1 MLSTCLLVLGLL
13 AGAGDD
19 KAPAAMVLSA
29 SNASVI
35 HPGETKLR
43 SVSSMT
49 LVLPGDQLQT
59 KPTGEVLL
67 VFFGDGHRERIKA
80 ETRVTVQT
88 TGCTPATGVDI
99 VPGASMSA
107 KQLVSFRGL
116 SPSARAGVL
125 VFRAM
130 IPTKTYRVQPIKWAA
145 VPSTRP
151 TLTWEPD
158 PKSQKYQV
166 QLFVYRFGEEK
177 PEVLWQQDTSL
188 PRLEYPSTE
197 KPLVREET
205 YRWKVVPVRD
215 GKTAEP
221 IVESHFS
228 VLSADRLQALTDLE
242 HLQKSDK
249 AEDLFLIARLFESSH
264 VFDQALP
271 MFERL
276 QKLLPDHVDVLRSL
290 AYLYT
295 QAGRQEEASLVDAR
309 IRKLAKPSSK

>member
-1 MLSTCLLVLGLL
+1 MCSVCLLALGLL
-13 AGAGDD
+13 AGAADD

-29 SNASVI
+29 LNASVI

-80 ETRVTVQT
+80 ETRVTVQAA
-88 TGCTPATGVDI
+88 GCTPAAGVDL
-99 VPGASMSA
+99 VPGAPISA

-116 SPSARAGVL
+116 SPSARAGVI
-125 VFRAM
+125 VVRAM

-166 QLFVYRFGEEK
+166 QLFAYRFGEEK
-177 PEVLWQQDTSL
+177 PEVLWQQDTLL
-188 PRLEYPSTE
+188 PRLEYPPKE

-205 YRWKVVPVRD
+205 YRWMVIPIRD
-215 GKTAEP
+215 GKPEAP
-221 IVESHFS
+221 IVESYFS
-228 VLSADRLQALTDLE
+228 VLSADRLQALADLE

-249 AEDLFLIARLFESSH
+249 AEDLFLIARLFESTH

-276 QKLLPDHVDVLRSL
+276 EKSLPNHADVLRSL
-290 AYLYT
+290 AFLYT
-295 QAGRQEEASLVDAR
+295 QSGRLEQARAVDER
-309 IRKLAKPSSK
+309 IRKLAKPISK